1 MAPRDEPFAA
11 QLRRVREARG
21 VSRSTLSRLTTR
33 VGDMGISNDTITRL
47 ELDDARRPEDRTIL
61 LLGEALEATDE
72 EFPAYALAKAR
83 SQFDEHAHGL
93 AVAWRNL
100 ERWEALLSAGRR
112 RPTV

>member
-1 MAPRDEPFAA
+1 VPPKDEPFAV

-21 VSRSTLSRLTTR
+21 ISRSTLSRLTTR

-47 ELDDARRPEDRTIL
+47 ELDDARRPADRTIL

-83 SQFDEHAHGL
+83 ARFDERVQGFAG
-93 AVAWRNL
+93 AWRNF
-100 ERWEALLSAGRR
+100 ERLRGS
-112 RPTV
+112 